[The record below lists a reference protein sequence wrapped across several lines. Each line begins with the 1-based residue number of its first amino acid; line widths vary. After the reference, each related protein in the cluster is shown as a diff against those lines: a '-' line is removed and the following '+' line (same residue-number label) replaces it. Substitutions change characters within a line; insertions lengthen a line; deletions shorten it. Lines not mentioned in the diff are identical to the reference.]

1 MKVAQIFLFLNF
13 IKKSFIYSSIRSVIV
28 FNETHDDEGDGGDQ
42 DDVESE
48 VGDEDDDE
56 GVGGDQEGTGWSR
69 AAPRD

>member
-1 MKVAQIFLFLNF
+1 MIQ
-13 IKKSFIYSSIRSVIV
+13 IYSSIRSVTV

-56 GVGGDQEGTGWSR
+56 GVGGDQEGQTKDQLVSNRLLTDWR
-69 AAPRD
+69 WVCLF